1 MSDGWMGL
9 DWTVIPEQSALKSH
23 RRAVLI
29 IETHICNQVVFINTG
44 LSCNDHTS
52 TEKTDKSWRSK
63 EASGSR
69 LNILSGLFSNQK
81 GQRWPSWGQTHLK
94 DNFKGTIQRRFKAIW
109 APDRHF
115 FGRTVGPRE
124 PNCPGP
130 GWLGPNCSGPTF
142 PRTLYTYL
150 CGWVTETLENLD
162 TMSDL

>member
-9 DWTVIPEQSALKSH
+9 DWTVIPEQSAHKSH

-44 LSCNDHTS
+44 PLCNDHTS
-52 TEKTDKSWRSK
+52 TEKTDKSWRRK

-94 DNFKGTIQRRFKAIW
+94 DNVKLTIQRRFKANW
-109 APDRHF
+109 APDRHLL
-115 FGRTVGPRE
+115 GGGQL
-124 PNCPGP
+124 GP
-130 GWLGPNCSGPTF
+130 GSSTVQGPICIEPQWMPKFQWSYLF
-142 PRTLYTYL
+142 FKTYVAFGNSFL
-150 CGWVTETLENLD
+150 RKIR
-162 TMSDL
+162 